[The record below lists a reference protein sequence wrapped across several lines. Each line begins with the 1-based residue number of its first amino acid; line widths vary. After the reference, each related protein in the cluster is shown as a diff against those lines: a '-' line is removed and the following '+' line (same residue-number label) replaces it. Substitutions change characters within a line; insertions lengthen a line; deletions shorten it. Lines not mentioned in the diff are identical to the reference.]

1 MWQRPLG
8 MCVVF
13 LYAQLLYNQL
23 WPAQGVL
30 HLTLFLQEAK
40 VCLALAL
47 LQLSVQCRL
56 RRRLRHIGCNL
67 QAINKTL
74 SLASWEQSGWLAQ
87 IHLHLG
93 QVWTLHRMHC

>member
-30 HLTLFLQEAK
+30 HLRLFLQEAK

-47 LQLSVQCRL
+47 LQLSVQCSL

-67 QAINKTL
+67 QANNEPL
-74 SLASWEQSGWLAQ
+74 SLASCKQSGWLRQ
-87 IHLHLG
+87 ISIYFKL
-93 QVWTLHRMHC
+93 

>member
-8 MCVVF
+8 MCVVL
-13 LYAQLLYNQL
+13 LYAQLLYCQQ

-30 HLTLFLQEAK
+30 HLRLFLREAG

-56 RRRLRHIGCNL
+56 RHTGCNL
-67 QAINKTL
+67 QAINKTV
-74 SLASWEQSGWLAQ
+74 SLASWQQSGWLAQ
-87 IHLHLG
+87 IHLHL
-93 QVWTLHRMHC
+93 V